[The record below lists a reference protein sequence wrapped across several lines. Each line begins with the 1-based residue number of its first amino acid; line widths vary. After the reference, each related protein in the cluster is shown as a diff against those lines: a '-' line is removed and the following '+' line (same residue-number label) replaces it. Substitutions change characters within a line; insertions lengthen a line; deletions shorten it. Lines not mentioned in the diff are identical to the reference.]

1 MRKASEAAIKD
12 IDNILSRVDGERL
25 AEPNALGTVPVEAPA
40 SGILALAASDS
51 VAAVLED
58 QPISLV
64 P

>member
-12 IDNILSRVDGERL
+12 IDNILSQVDGERL
-25 AEPNALGTVPVEAPA
+25 AEPNALGTVPVEAPP

-58 QPISLV
+58 QAISLV